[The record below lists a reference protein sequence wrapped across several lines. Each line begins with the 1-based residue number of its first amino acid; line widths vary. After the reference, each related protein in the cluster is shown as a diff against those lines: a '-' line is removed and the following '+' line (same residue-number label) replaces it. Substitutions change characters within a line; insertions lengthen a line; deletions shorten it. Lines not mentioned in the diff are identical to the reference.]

1 MQFGSDFV
9 LTIKDEIFMIEKS
22 IERLSEEIEGIDKT
36 NQDYRFKY
44 ANLKSELEVLKQKLE
59 KLILQLQEENK
70 NGKYIPVEEL
80 KDTNQLIKRK
90 TLK

>member
-1 MQFGSDFV
+1 
-9 LTIKDEIFMIEKS
+9 MIEKS

>member
-1 MQFGSDFV
+1 M

-80 KDTNQLIKRK
+80 KETNQLIKRK